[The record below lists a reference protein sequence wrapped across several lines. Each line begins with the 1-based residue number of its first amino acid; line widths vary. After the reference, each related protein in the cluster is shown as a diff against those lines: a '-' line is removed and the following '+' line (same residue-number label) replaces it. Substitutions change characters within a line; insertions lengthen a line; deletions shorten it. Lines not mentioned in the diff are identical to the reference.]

1 MMRPYRGAA
10 RTARISPLFPPSGI
24 PPLRQVLYIVGIL
37 LIVLAGAMLFPTL
50 ADWIADHPEWQA
62 FAFSAGVTAF
72 AGGALMF
79 ACRSPSFTLDRRQ
92 GFLLTSLSW
101 VVLCAFAALPL
112 TLSEYRLPWADA
124 YFEAMSG
131 LTTTGST
138 VLIHLDSAPP
148 GILLWRAILQ
158 FMGGVGIVVV
168 AITLLP
174 FLRVGGMQLFRTE
187 SSDTSD
193 KIMPQI
199 KQVATGIII
208 AYGSLNV
215 VCAFA
220 YWIAGMSG
228 FEAVLHA
235 MTTISTGGFSTS
247 DDSIGYFRNPAIEW
261 IGVIFMIAGSVPLM
275 LYLRTAMGH
284 RMALIEDPQARILV
298 LVILVFGGAL
308 AVWISYFHAV
318 SFDEAVRLALFNVTS
333 VITTTGYASADYM
346 NWGAFPIAAFFFLTF
361 VGGCTGSTAGGI
373 KIFRFQ
379 VLTVAIRSHGWRL
392 IAPLSV
398 RPTFY
403 GERKLSNDIFASVLL
418 FMGAYIGTVAV
429 AALALAGFGLDLVTA
444 LSGAATAVSN
454 VGPGLGPVI
463 GPAGTFTTLPPEAKW
478 VLSFAMLLGRLELF
492 TVLVLFSRAF
502 WRA

>member
-1 MMRPYRGAA
+1 
-10 RTARISPLFPPSGI
+10 
-24 PPLRQVLYIVGIL
+24 LRQVLYIVGIL
-37 LIVLAGAMLFPTL
+37 LLVLAGAMLLPAL
-50 ADWIADHPEWQA
+50 ADWVAAHPEWRA

-79 ACRSPSFTLDRRQ
+79 ACRTPSFSLDRRQ
-92 GFLLTSLSW
+92 GFLLTTLSW
-101 VVLCAFAALPL
+101 VLLCAFAALPL

-148 GILLWRAILQ
+148 GVLLWRALLQ

-168 AITLLP
+168 AITVLP
-174 FLRVGGMQLFRTE
+174 FLRVGGMQLFWTE
-187 SSDTSD
+187 RSDTSD

-199 KQVATGIII
+199 KQVATGIFIVYMI
-208 AYGSLNV
+208 LNFA
-215 VCAFA
+215 CALA
-220 YWIAGMSG
+220 YWAAGMPG

-235 MTTISTGGFSTS
+235 MTTIATGGFSTS
-247 DDSIGYFRNPAIEW
+247 DDSIGHFQIPAVEW
-261 IGVIFMIAGSVPLM
+261 VGVTFMFLGGVPFI
-275 LYLRTAMGH
+275 LYLRTAIGH
-284 RMALIEDPQARILV
+284 RGALYRDPQVRMFV
-298 LVILVFGGAL
+298 LLIVVASL
-308 AVWISYFHAV
+308 AVATWLMVMRAMPADDAIRRATF
-318 SFDEAVRLALFNVTS
+318 T
-333 VITTTGYASADYM
+333 VIATMTGTGYTVTDYM
-346 NWGAFPIAAFFFLTF
+346 QWGAFPITAFFLLMF
-361 VGGCTGSTAGGI
+361 VGGCTGSTTGGI

-379 VLTVAIRSHGWRL
+379 VLAIAISSHGWRL

-398 RPTFY
+398 RPAFY
-403 GERKLSNDIFASVLL
+403 GERKLSNEIFASVLL
-418 FMGAYIGTVAV
+418 FMGAYVGTVAI

-454 VGPGLGPVI
+454 VGPGLGNII
-463 GPAGTFTTLPPEAKW
+463 GPAGTFTTLPPGAKW

-502 WRA
+502 WRT